1 MLQVRQPKHFYMQL
15 HASVCDLK
23 HSTWFDDD
31 LWREPGQQR
40 LSDPMIFDSRRN
52 VTCLCWNIH
61 FQMQHFSLSQ
71 TIRNT
76 VKTHQDKAVICGLCL
91 CCLARLNNWCLLR
104 ILLCFFLQLSDQSFF
119 FFFFLHLCCSW
130 LASTELEGKSQHL
143 DCHLSH
149 SGTQEIKP
157 P

>member
-40 LSDPMIFDSRRN
+40 LSDPMIFDSRRS

-61 FQMQHFSLSQ
+61 FQMQNFSLSQ

-119 FFFFLHLCCSW
+119 FFFFPTLVLQLAGLHGAWRKVTTFGLP
-130 LASTELEGKSQHL
+130 LITLRHARN
-143 DCHLSH
+143 
-149 SGTQEIKP
+149 
-157 P
+157 